1 MESSPRLPP
10 QRRHDLAVVKQ
21 QLVVVVSVASTLFV
35 LCPEWLQ
42 FYRNLAVIPL
52 LAWLTAK
59 GFDLVIMLN
68 DKWDNAPAMVKY
80 FVPVEFPQITP
91 PFEKMRSLGNKQLAV
106 ARTKFRHLSS
116 EVRAVVLMMVNWV
129 LEQISGGRPGVESP
143 VSEEKKAKPAPK
155 PDEWVA
161 VLVTTPLINDDA
173 GIDFGTNTIIEI
185 GEVITWNH
193 TQTASLPAILPPSTF
208 QVQMTLCLV
217 PKGIWNSRKTVLDKF
232 TTGLYWSHQP
242 GQPACQGEQWD
253 EDRIRSISKVQ
264 FIGHVEKH
272 SNIDKVN
279 KCFESLREEWNDVN
293 IYWSDI
299 DFAIILAFLL
309 VGTSSTDICKKLFD
323 QFSNLRVEKASRNK
337 ELNRTRLGAG
347 AAVLT
352 LLTGGLAAPITIPMM
367 MGAEMTTSTHDRYLW
382 SERMRMCKELLGRHE
397 KLEAIIEVEET
408 KAPKAMDP
416 RAIDP
421 TPFFSPKTME
431 SSWFV
436 DDSW

>member
-1 MESSPRLPP
+1 MDSSPRPPP

-80 FVPVEFPQITP
+80 FVPIDFPQITP
-91 PFEKMRSLGNKQLAV
+91 PFDKMRSLGNKQLAV

-116 EVRAVVLMMVNWV
+116 EVRAVAMMVVDWA
-129 LEQISGGRPGVESP
+129 LAQISSGQSGVESP
-143 VSEEKKAKPAPK
+143 VQEEKKAKPVLK

-173 GIDFGTNTIIEI
+173 GIDFGTNTIVEI
-185 GEVITWNH
+185 GEIITWDH
-193 TQTASLPAILPPSTF
+193 TQTTSLPAILPSSNF
-208 QVQMTLCLV
+208 QIQMTLCLV
-217 PKGIWNSRKTVLDKF
+217 PKSIWYSRKTVLERF
-232 TTGLYWSHQP
+232 TTGLYWNHQP
-242 GQPACQGEQWD
+242 GQPACQAEQWD
-253 EDRIRSISKVQ
+253 EDRIRSQQMQVINPSTWP
-264 FIGHVEKH
+264 E
-272 SNIDKVN
+272 NIPDRLN
-279 KCFESLREEWNDVN
+279 TGFESLCEGWDDVN

-299 DFAIILAFLL
+299 DFAIIFAFLL
-309 VGTSSTDICKKLFD
+309 VGTSSMDTCKKLFD

-382 SERMRMCKELLGRHE
+382 SERMRMCKELLGRYE
-397 KLEAIIEVEET
+397 KLEAIIEVEDT
-408 KAPKAMDP
+408 KAPKA
-416 RAIDP
+416 IDP
-421 TPFFSPKTME
+421 MPFLSPKAME

-436 DDSW
+436 DDTW

>member
-1 MESSPRLPP
+1 MDSSPRPLP

-80 FVPVEFPQITP
+80 FVPIDFPQITP
-91 PFEKMRSLGNKQLAV
+91 PFDKMRSLGSKQLAV

-116 EVRAVVLMMVNWV
+116 EVRAVVLMVVDWA
-129 LEQISGGRPGVESP
+129 LAQISGDQLGVESP
-143 VSEEKKAKPAPK
+143 VQEEKKAKPGPK

-173 GIDFGTNTIIEI
+173 GIDFGTNTIVEI
-185 GEVITWNH
+185 GEVITWDH
-193 TQTASLPAILPPSTF
+193 TQTTSLPAILPSSTF
-208 QVQMTLCLV
+208 QMQMILCLV
-217 PKGIWNSRKTVLDKF
+217 PRSVWCSRKTVLEKF
-232 TTGLYWSHQP
+232 TTGLYWNHQP
-242 GQPACQGEQWD
+242 GQSACQGEQWD

-272 SNIDKVN
+272 NNIDKIN
-279 KCFESLREEWNDVN
+279 KCFESLREGWDDAN

-299 DFAIILAFLL
+299 DFAIIFAFLL
-309 VGTSSTDICKKLFD
+309 VGTSSVDTCKKLLD
-323 QFSNLRVEKASRNK
+323 QFSNLRVEKVSRNK

-367 MGAEMTTSTHDRYLW
+367 MGAEMTTSTRDQYLW
-382 SERMRMCKELLGRHE
+382 SERTRMCKELLGRYE
-397 KLEAIIEVEET
+397 KLEAIIDVEET
-408 KAPKAMDP
+408 KAPKA
-416 RAIDP
+416 IDP
-421 TPFFSPKTME
+421 MPFLSPKTME

-436 DDSW
+436 DDTW

>member
-1 MESSPRLPP
+1 MDSSPRPP
-10 QRRHDLAVVKQ
+10 LQRRHDLAVVKQ
-21 QLVVVVSVASTLFV
+21 QLVVVVSVTATLFV

-80 FVPVEFPQITP
+80 FVPIDFPQITP

-106 ARTKFRHLSS
+106 ARTKFRYLPS
-116 EVRAVVLMMVNWV
+116 EVRAVILTLVNWA
-129 LEQISGGRPGVESP
+129 LAQISGSQSEVESP
-143 VSEEKKAKPAPK
+143 VSEERKAKPAPK

-161 VLVTTPLINDDA
+161 ILVTTPLITDDTC
-173 GIDFGTNTIIEI
+173 IDFGMNTIVEI
-185 GEVITWNH
+185 GEVITWEH
-193 TQTASLPAILPPSTF
+193 TQTTSLPAILPSSTF
-208 QVQMTLCLV
+208 QVQLTVCLV
-217 PKGIWNSRKTVLDKF
+217 PRSIWYSRKTVLEKF
-232 TTGLYWSHQP
+232 TTGLYWNHQP
-242 GQPACQGEQWD
+242 GQSACQGEQWD
-253 EDRIRSISKVQ
+253 GDRIRSISKVQ
-264 FIGHVEKH
+264 VIGHVEKH

-279 KCFESLREEWNDVN
+279 KCFESLRQGWDDVN

-309 VGTSSTDICKKLFD
+309 VGTSSIEICKTLFD
-323 QFSNLRVEKASRNK
+323 QFSTLRVEKASRNK

-382 SERMRMCKELLGRHE
+382 GERMRMCKELLGRY
-397 KLEAIIEVEET
+397 KQLEAIIEVEET
-408 KAPKAMDP
+408 KVPK
-416 RAIDP
+416 AIDP
-421 TPFFSPKTME
+421 SPFFSPKTME

-436 DDSW
+436 DDTW

>member
-1 MESSPRLPP
+1 MDSSPRPPP

-42 FYRNLAVIPL
+42 LYRNLAVIPL

-80 FVPVEFPQITP
+80 FVPIDFPKITP
-91 PFEKMRSLGNKQLAV
+91 PFDKMRSLGNKQLAV

-116 EVRAVVLMMVNWV
+116 EVRAVVMMVVDWA
-129 LEQISGGRPGVESP
+129 LAQISGGQPGVESP
-143 VSEEKKAKPAPK
+143 VQEEKKAKPVPK

-161 VLVTTPLINDDA
+161 ALVTTPLINDDA
-173 GIDFGTNTIIEI
+173 GIDFGTNTIVEI
-185 GEVITWNH
+185 GEVITWDH
-193 TQTASLPAILPPSTF
+193 TQTTSLPAILPSSSF
-208 QVQMTLCLV
+208 QIQMTLCLV
-217 PKGIWNSRKTVLDKF
+217 PKSIWYSRKTVLKKF
-232 TTGLYWSHQP
+232 TTGLYWNHQP

-272 SNIDKVN
+272 NNIDKVN
-279 KCFESLREEWNDVN
+279 KCFEVLGEGWDDVN

-299 DFAIILAFLL
+299 DFAIIFAFLL
-309 VGTSSTDICKKLFD
+309 VGTSSVDTCKKLVD

-382 SERMRMCKELLGRHE
+382 SERTRMCTELLGRYE
-397 KLEAIIEVEET
+397 NLKAIIEFEET
-408 KAPKAMDP
+408 KAPKA
-416 RAIDP
+416 IDP
-421 TPFFSPKTME
+421 MPFLSPKAME

-436 DDSW
+436 DDTW

>member
-1 MESSPRLPP
+1 MDSSPRPP
-10 QRRHDLAVVKQ
+10 LQRRHDLAVVKQ

-80 FVPVEFPQITP
+80 FVPIDFPQITP
-91 PFEKMRSLGNKQLAV
+91 PFEKIRSLGNKQLAV
-106 ARTKFRHLSS
+106 ARTEFRYLSS
-116 EVRAVVLMMVNWV
+116 EVRAVVLTLVNWV
-129 LEQISGGRPGVESP
+129 LAQISGDESEVESP
-143 VSEEKKAKPAPK
+143 VSEEKRAKPAPK

-161 VLVTTPLINDDA
+161 ILVTTPLINDDT
-173 GIDFGTNTIIEI
+173 GIDFGTNTIVEI
-185 GEVITWNH
+185 GEVITWEH
-193 TQTASLPAILPPSTF
+193 TQTTSLPAILPSSTF
-208 QVQMTLCLV
+208 QVQMTVCLI
-217 PKGIWNSRKTVLDKF
+217 PRSIWYSRKTVLEKF
-232 TTGLYWSHQP
+232 TTGLYWNHQP
-242 GQPACQGEQWD
+242 GQSTCQGEEWD

-264 FIGHVEKH
+264 VIGNVERH
-272 SNIDKVN
+272 NNMDKVN
-279 KCFESLREEWNDVN
+279 KCFESLRQGWDDVN

-309 VGTSSTDICKKLFD
+309 VGASSVDMCKKLFD
-323 QFSNLRVEKASRNK
+323 QFSNMRVEKASRNK

-382 SERMRMCKELLGRHE
+382 SERMRMCKELLGSYQQ
-397 KLEAIIEVEET
+397 LEAIVEVEEI
-408 KAPKAMDP
+408 KAPKD
-416 RAIDP
+416 IDP

-436 DDSW
+436 DETW